1 MDNLAGYFIQR
12 RVTSWLVTLLLGL
25 GGLIAFV
32 ELGRLEDPAF
42 TLKTAIITVQYPG
55 ASPQQVEEEVTYPLE
70 NAIQQLPYID
80 KIRSI
85 SSNGLTQITVD
96 VQNHYGPDDL
106 PQIWD
111 ELRRKVND
119 LAPRLPPGVQTPV
132 VNDDFGDVFGI
143 WLNISGAGYSYQE
156 LRDFADLLRREL
168 VLVEGIGKGRIGY
181 RRLFLQGFEVLLRLH
196 DLTLECIVLVLR
208 DLAICKLLV
217 GLLCRRL

>member
-96 VQNHYGPDDL
+96 VQNH
-106 PQIWD
+106 
-111 ELRRKVND
+111 
-119 LAPRLPPGVQTPV
+119 
-132 VNDDFGDVFGI
+132 
-143 WLNISGAGYSYQE
+143 
-156 LRDFADLLRREL
+156 
-168 VLVEGIGKGRIGY
+168 
-181 RRLFLQGFEVLLRLH
+181 
-196 DLTLECIVLVLR
+196 
-208 DLAICKLLV
+208 
-217 GLLCRRL
+217 